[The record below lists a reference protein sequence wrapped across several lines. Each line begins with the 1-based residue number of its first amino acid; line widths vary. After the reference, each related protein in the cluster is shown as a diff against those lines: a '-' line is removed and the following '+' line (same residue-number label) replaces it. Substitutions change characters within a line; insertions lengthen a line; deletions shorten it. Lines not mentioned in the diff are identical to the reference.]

1 MRGDQ
6 LLQRVGNKPLTSHC
20 AAWPNKLLSV
30 RGLGTVGCHNM
41 ASKVCVTHGTEA
53 LGSGTGLGGRGG
65 ALIPV
70 STELGNI
77 GRLCSLVGREAA
89 SDGAAGLYFSDDL

>member
-1 MRGDQ
+1 MGGQ
-6 LLQRVGNKPLTSHC
+6 QTLGLPLH
-20 AAWPNKLLSV
+20 
-30 RGLGTVGCHNM
+30 GLAQQTAVCEGFRTVGYHNM
-41 ASKVCVTHGTEA
+41 ASEVSVTHGTED

-70 STELGNI
+70 STGLENI
-77 GRLCSLVGREAA
+77 GRLWSLGGREAA